1 MLNLARYILCFMV
14 ISFSAH
20 AEDFYKNKTI
30 TFIVG
35 NQVGTNY
42 DLYARLMAKHISK
55 HIPGNPST
63 NVVNIVGAA
72 SKVATSHLVNIAP
85 KDGTQIAITQAIS
98 LLEPLYRNT
107 KLNYDVLSLNYIGN
121 MNVDKQTC
129 FVLNSSKVKKFED
142 IYDKELVLG
151 STPPG
156 STPYEYSVMIKNIF
170 PNKIKIVTGYIGL
183 PDMYPALLKGEVEG
197 VCGLSYGVAMNLWK
211 AEFESGNFKFL
222 VQLDDEGIS
231 DVKAPLIT
239 EYIKD
244 ENTLKLVKNIIRQKE
259 FSRTFIMSGEVPADR
274 ISIIRKAFYDA
285 IRDEELVQEAKKLRL
300 DLDYKDGVFL
310 KNTISS
316 MYNLPKEELEQI
328 VKLMNPQ

>member
-1 MLNLARYILCFMV
+1 MLKFFRYILCFILV
-14 ISFSAH
+14 SSSTY
-20 AEDFYKNKTI
+20 AEEFYKNKTV

-72 SKVATSHLVNIAP
+72 SKVATNHLVNVAP
-85 KDGTQIAITQAIS
+85 KDGTHIAITQTGS

-107 KLNYDVLSLNYIGN
+107 KLNYDVLSLNYIGS
-121 MNVDKQTC
+121 MNVDKQIC
-129 FVLNSSKVKKFED
+129 FVINSSKIKKFED
-142 IYDKELVLG
+142 IYDKNLILG

-156 STPYEYSVMIKNIF
+156 STPYEYSTMVKNIF

-183 PDMYPALLKGEVEG
+183 PDMYPALLRGEVEG

-211 AEFESGNFKFL
+211 PDFENGFFKIL
-222 VQLDDEGIS
+222 VQLDDEGVAG
-231 DVKAPLIT
+231 VKAPLIT
-239 EYIKD
+239 DFIKD
-244 ENTLKLVKNIIRQKE
+244 KNTSNFVKYIIKQKE
-259 FSRTFIMSGEVPADR
+259 FSRTFIMSGEVPVDR
-274 ISIIRKAFYDA
+274 LNIIRKAFYDA
-285 IRDEELVQEAKKLRL
+285 IRDEELIQDAKKIRL
-300 DLDYKDGVFL
+300 DLDYRDGIFL
-310 KNTISS
+310 KNTIFS

-328 VKLMNPQ
+328 VKLMNP